1 MASGFVME
9 VGMELRQ
16 LRTFV
21 AVARELSFTRAAAEL
36 GYVQSAVTAQ
46 VKALEKEL
54 GVRLFDRLARRV
66 VLTDAGRDLVGYA
79 VRMLDLSE
87 EAGVAVSQKDGGGVD
102 GALEVGASET
112 LCVYRLP
119 EVFRAFRSRFPG
131 ADLRFR
137 PVPYADLKGLVRE
150 GSLDVAFL
158 LEEPVEDE
166 SLAAETLVR
175 EPLVLVAS
183 PDHALAKRRRVGLA
197 DLNGEPMLFTDKG
210 CSYRRAFEREL
221 AKAGAEPGK
230 VLEFDSV
237 EAIKRCAVAGL
248 GVSVLPE
255 VTVGEELEKGELVA
269 LRQRGAEMKV
279 DTQVVRH
286 RGRWLSPT
294 VQAFLGTSRELLS
307 VDHPEA
313 ALDSGAVSV

>member
-1 MASGFVME
+1 
-9 VGMELRQ
+9 MELRQ
-16 LRTFV
+16 LRTFA

-54 GVRLFDRLARRV
+54 DVRLFDRLARRV
-66 VLTDAGRDLVGYA
+66 VLTDAGKDLLGYA

-87 EAGVAVSQKDGGGVD
+87 EARAAVSQKDGGGVG

-119 EVFRAFRSRFPG
+119 GVFRAFRSHFPG
-131 ADLRFR
+131 VDLRFR

-166 SLAAETLVR
+166 DLVAETLVR
-175 EPLVLVAS
+175 EPLVLVAP
-183 PDHALAKRRRVGLA
+183 PDHALAKRSWVGLA
-197 DLNGEPMLFTDKG
+197 DLGGEPMLLTDPG
-210 CSYRRAFEREL
+210 CSYRRSFEREM
-221 AKAGAEPGK
+221 AKAGAGPGK

-255 VTVGEELEKGELVA
+255 VTVRGELERGELVA
-269 LRQRGAEMKV
+269 LRQRGAETTV

-286 RGRWLSPT
+286 GGRWLSPA
-294 VQAFLGTSRELLS
+294 VRAFLGTSRELLG
-307 VDHPEA
+307 VDRSEA
-313 ALDSGAVSV
+313 ALGSGAVGV